1 MLIDD
6 YRPMKR
12 LGVEELDGLVNMLE
26 QRIGAAAF
34 DEPTPRQWRDEGA
47 WLALHLLLTGRFDTP
62 DTFLAVFDVKC
73 EEIFGKGD

>member
-12 LGVEELDGLVNMLE
+12 VGMEELEGLVNMLE
-26 QRIGAAAF
+26 QRIDAAAF
-34 DEPTPRQWRDEGA
+34 DEPGPQQWRDEGA
-47 WLALHLLLTGRFDTP
+47 WLVLHLLLTGRFDTP

-73 EEIFGKGD
+73 EEIFERED